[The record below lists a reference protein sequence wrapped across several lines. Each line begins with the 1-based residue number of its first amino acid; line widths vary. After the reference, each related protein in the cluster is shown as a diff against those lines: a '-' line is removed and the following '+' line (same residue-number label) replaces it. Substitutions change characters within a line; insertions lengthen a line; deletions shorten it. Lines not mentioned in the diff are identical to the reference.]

1 MKRTAILLGLIATAG
16 PTGAACR
23 LDAAVP
29 DRPLVELYSSEG
41 CSSCPPA
48 DRWLLEQ
55 GGGGA
60 VVGLAFHVDYWD
72 SLGWPDRFAQAAF
85 GTRQQQR
92 VGATGSTAVYTPQVM
107 VGGNSQVHWYSPGEV
122 RRALPSVAKLDDGL
136 RYTLATAS
144 TGDRVQIDL
153 ATAPAAAERAPRR
166 VYLAVFSDGLSSKVR
181 SGENSGHTLE
191 HSRVVRSLYGPWP
204 TVGGVVT
211 QSIDYALPT
220 ERGARMGV
228 VAFSEDGRGVP
239 AGAVELGLDQACAVP
254 N

>member
-1 MKRTAILLGLIATAG
+1 MQRTVVLLALAMVAA
-16 PTGAACR
+16 PSAAACR

-55 GGGGA
+55 GSSGA

-85 GTRQQQR
+85 STRQQRR

-107 VGGNSQVHWYSPGEV
+107 IGGNSQVHWYSPAEV
-122 RRALPSVAKLDDGL
+122 RRALPVAAKLDDGL
-136 RYTLATAS
+136 RYSLATRRE
-144 TGDRVQIDL
+144 GDRLHIDL
-153 ATAPAAAERAPRR
+153 ATAPAAPGGASRR
-166 VYLAVFSDGLSSKVR
+166 VLLAVYSDGLGSAVR
-181 SGENSGHTLE
+181 SGENAGHALA
-191 HSRVVRSLYGPWP
+191 HSRVVRSLFGPWP
-204 TVGGVVT
+204 SVDGVVA
-211 QSIDYALPT
+211 QSLDVSLPT
-220 ERGARMGV
+220 ERGTRMGV

-239 AGAVELGLDQACAVP
+239 AGAVDLGLSGECAATP
-254 N
+254 